1 MGRRQ
6 KEAEEDVGHAA
17 KYIQHTNWQRHSGP
31 RERRR
36 IRARRKARH
45 RQRQAGN
52 VLPAE
57 TLPTFP
63 EVNWQSPTS
72 TIHNPMSSCLLLFNN
87 QSISQLTI
95 TNVENPRQPGPPA
108 NTEQPS
114 VKSGV
119 RGGSGFVPVAGCG
132 VKRTMGW
139 GRGEMMEM
147 DGVRHGVKVESLEPP
162 LSTLP
167 FVLPGFSPLSLSL
180 SSAHATA
187 AFSSRIKDH

>member
-1 MGRRQ
+1 
-6 KEAEEDVGHAA
+6 
-17 KYIQHTNWQRHSGP
+17 
-31 RERRR
+31 
-36 IRARRKARH
+36 
-45 RQRQAGN
+45 
-52 VLPAE
+52 
-57 TLPTFP
+57 
-63 EVNWQSPTS
+63 
-72 TIHNPMSSCLLLFNN
+72 MSSCLLLFNN

-108 NTEQPS
+108 NTEQTS

-180 SSAHATA
+180 FSPRNRCFLFPYQGSLDGGEKWTTRPSLRKEPHNRKSRGNGTCQQPKAVRMVRTA
-187 AFSSRIKDH
+187 KS